1 MDMIDPLP
9 RDAQSILE
17 LAARSMFD
25 LFANASEGMLL
36 VDRQARVVW
45 INEQYKRYLP
55 ALGFERVEDFVG
67 HPVDSVVQNTQMHK
81 VLETGKPILIDLLTN
96 RAGTFVV
103 TRIPLRDPLGE
114 VIGALGIV
122 LFDHAETN
130 LQPLVGKFSLLQ
142 RDLDDA
148 RRELASQ
155 RISLRQTQRG
165 GQGNGLRQSRYTFA
179 SFVGASPA
187 AVEVK
192 RQARRAAQSSSPV
205 LLLGETGTGKELLAH
220 AIHAASNRADQAFV
234 SINIAAVPDTLLEAE
249 FFGVAPGAFTGADPK
264 GREGKF
270 RLAHGG
276 TLFLDEIGDMPLSL
290 QAKLLRALQEGEI
303 EPLGSN
309 QLLPFDARV
318 IAATSRDLGQLVRE
332 GSFRED
338 LFYRLNVLPIR
349 VPPLRERREDIPA
362 LVEVLGDDM
371 AMRSGGQPPELS
383 PEAFA
388 LLSAQMWRGNLRE
401 LRNVLEQATMRSDTH
416 QLGSI
421 DLETVLRESGVAPWV
436 PVLPVTA
443 VATLPVSAGSNAADL
458 VRPLSQ
464 QVVELEGR
472 AIAAALQ
479 VAKGNK
485 VAAAKML
492 GISRAT
498 LYARLI

>member
-1 MDMIDPLP
+1 MDKTDSLP

-25 LFANASEGMLL
+25 LFANASEGMML

-45 INEQYKRYLP
+45 INEQYKRFLP
-55 ALGFERVEDFVG
+55 ALGFQRVEDFVG
-67 HPVDSVVQNTQMHK
+67 HPVASVVQNTQMHH

-103 TRIPLRDPLGE
+103 SRIPLRDNLGE

-122 LFDHAETN
+122 LFDHAETSR
-130 LQPLVGKFSLLQ
+130 QPLVGKFALLQ
-142 RDLDDA
+142 RDLDDV

-155 RISLRQTQRG
+155 RISQQNGQRN
-165 GQGNGLRQSRYTFA
+165 GQRQSRYTFA

-192 RQARRAAQSSSPV
+192 RQARRAAQTVSPV

-220 AIHAASNRADQAFV
+220 AIHASSARSGGPFI
-234 SINIAAVPDTLLEAE
+234 SLNIAAVPDTLLEAE
-249 FFGVAPGAFTGADPK
+249 FFGVAPGAYTGAERK

-276 TLFLDEIGDMPLSL
+276 TLFLDEIGDMPLGL

-309 QLLPFDARV
+309 KLTPFDARV
-318 IAATSRDLGQLVRE
+318 IAATSRDLGRLVRE

-362 LVEVLGDDM
+362 LVEVLGEDM
-371 AMRSGGQPPELS
+371 ALRSGTLPPELS
-383 PEAFA
+383 AEALA
-388 LLSAQMWRGNLRE
+388 LLSAQVWRGNIRE
-401 LRNVLEQATMRSDTH
+401 LRNVLEQATMRSDSH
-416 QLGSI
+416 RILSSQL
-421 DLETVLRESGVAPWV
+421 EAVLREAGVTQLA
-436 PVLPVTA
+436 PVLPAPAAAGPTA
-443 VATLPVSAGSNAADL
+443 PTVKGS
-458 VRPLSQ
+458 VRPLAE
-464 QVVELEGR
+464 QVAELER
-472 AIAAALQ
+472 QAIAAAMTA
-479 VAKGNK
+479 VRGNK

-498 LYARLI
+498 LYERLAGDV